1 MALYATNRF
10 AGDGATTSYEFNFVG
25 KYIARPHVK
34 VYQEDDATKVRT
46 PVAITDSNFLNDT
59 TLRNLPVTPAGKTLV
74 IYRDTPKPPL
84 VDFTNGSRFT
94 EYNMDLVARQGLFL
108 AMETMDAVSYETLG
122 ELPQQLRDLHQ
133 AWADS
138 VAAAASAI
146 AANEQAQEARTQVIT
161 LAADVAEKW
170 ANVSAKHLE
179 IVDAHTAVM
188 AAQSLVLADRVAA
201 EAAANWAGIYRTI
214 AQNSAT
220 AAAASATDAGVAA
233 ATATGIAASLV
244 SGTIGFTD
252 TAYDWGS
259 ITDPQ
264 TFFNK
269 NYGLITESI

>member
-10 AGDGATTSYEFNFVG
+10 AGDGTTIQYEINFVG
-25 KYIARPHVK
+25 QYIDRSHVK
-34 VYQEDDATKVRT
+34 AYRVDNDTQVRT
-46 PVAITDSNFLNDT
+46 PVAIATGQWLNAT
-59 TLRNLPVTPAGKTLV
+59 TITGFAPTPVGQTLV
-74 IYRDTPKPPL
+74 IYRDTPKPPM
-84 VDFTNGSRFT
+84 VDFVNGSRFT
-94 EYNMDLVARQGLFL
+94 EYNLDLVARQGLFL

-133 AWADS
+133 ALADS

-179 IVDAHTAVM
+179 IVDAHTDVM